1 MIIRCGIVVVVGLL
15 TASCTLGAQNT
26 PSLTNN
32 VNRESALVQDF
43 QKSLN
48 DYLKLHKRVQANL
61 PAPKPGS
68 SAPGIKQYQQ
78 SLAQGIRAERA
89 QARQGD
95 IFTPPVSQFFRQ
107 LIVVPFE
114 SRDGGRIRA
123 SLRHAEPVQGLKLDV
138 NQEYPAT
145 TAMQSTPPTLLADLP
160 KLPKELEYRIVG
172 RELILLDAAANLIVD
187 LLPDALPKSQD
198 GR

>member
-26 PSLTNN
+26 PSQSNN
-32 VNRESALVQDF
+32 VNPESPLVQDF
-43 QKSLN
+43 QKSMN

>member
-1 MIIRCGIVVVVGLL
+1 MIIRGGIVVVAGVL
-15 TASCTLGAQNT
+15 TASCALVAQNT
-26 PSLTNN
+26 PSPANN

-61 PAPKPGS
+61 LAPKPDS
-68 SAPGIKQYQQ
+68 SASGIKQYQQ

-95 IFTPPVSQFFRQ
+95 IFTPPVSQLFRQ
-107 LIVVPFE
+107 LIVVPYE
-114 SRDGGRIRA
+114 SRDGGRIRV

-145 TAMQSTPPTLLADLP
+145 TAMQSTPPTLLTDLP

-172 RELILLDAAANLIVD
+172 RELVLLDATASLIVD
-187 LLPDALPKSQD
+187 LLPDALPKSQR

>member
-1 MIIRCGIVVVVGLL
+1 MAILGGVVVV
-15 TASCTLGAQNT
+15 ASVLSANCFLVAQNT
-26 PSLTNN
+26 PSPART

-43 QKSLN
+43 QESLN

-61 PAPKPGS
+61 PVPKAGS

-78 SLAQGIRAERA
+78 ALAEGIRAERA

-95 IFTPPVSQFFRQ
+95 IFTPPVSRLFRQ
-107 LIVVPFE
+107 LIVTPFE
-114 SRDGGRIRA
+114 SSDGARIRA

-138 NQEYPAT
+138 NQQYPGT
-145 TAMQSTPPTLLADLP
+145 TAMQSTPPTLLTDLP

-172 RELILLDAAANLIVD
+172 RELILLDTAASLIVD
-187 LLPDALPKSQD
+187 LLPDALPKSED

>member
-1 MIIRCGIVVVVGLL
+1 MVAGVLTVTYAVV
-15 TASCTLGAQNT
+15 AQNAPPT
-26 PSLTNN
+26 ANN
-32 VNRESALVQDF
+32 VNRESVLIQDF

-61 PAPKPGS
+61 PVPKPGS
-68 SAPGIKQYQQ
+68 SARSIKEYQQ

-95 IFTPPVSQFFRQ
+95 IFTPPVSQLFRQ
-107 LIVVPFE
+107 LIEVPFA
-114 SRDGGRIRA
+114 SRDGRRIRA

-145 TAMQSTPPTLLADLP
+145 MAMQSTPPTLLTDLP

-172 RELILLDAAANLIVD
+172 RELILLDTAANLIVD
-187 LLPDALPKSQD
+187 RLPDALPKSQD